1 MSPSRRSAD
10 AALGLAGLW
19 GLSALQAAKLEKHCR
34 SISVHR
40 GEAICRRGDRLPGAF
55 AVTSG
60 TVKLSLHGH
69 DEERVLRIVGEGE
82 TFGEA
87 VSVLSKPSP
96 YDASALSDAS
106 LVAVPPAA
114 MWSLLRRDA
123 RFAKALVTKLA
134 ESVLEMLS
142 ELEAATTQ
150 RSAQRL
156 ATYLESLARLDGA
169 SGPCTVKLPV
179 SKTVVAARL
188 GVKKETLSRL
198 LKQFSG
204 DGIIGVT
211 RREIMILDPD
221 RLSAAAQ
228 EAPREHAKA

>member
-1 MSPSRRSAD
+1 MTRRRRTAD
-10 AALGLAGLW
+10 AAPGLSGLW
-19 GLSALQAAKLEKHCR
+19 GLSAAQAARLDKHCKHLSLR
-34 SISVHR
+34 R
-40 GEAICRRGDRLPGAF
+40 GEKIATRGDRLPGAF
-55 AVTSG
+55 AVVSG

-69 DEERVLRIVGEGE
+69 DEERVLRIVGAGE

-87 VSVLSKPSP
+87 CAVLARPSP
-96 YDASALSDAS
+96 YDATALSDAT
-106 LVAVPPAA
+106 LVSVPPAS
-114 MWSLLRRDA
+114 MWTLLRKDA

-150 RSAQRL
+150 RSSQRL
-156 ATYLESLARLDGA
+156 ATYLESLARLEG
-169 SGPCTVKLPV
+169 SKGPCTVKLPV

-211 RREIMILDPD
+211 RREIVILDPA

-228 EAPREHAKA
+228 ESVR

>member
-1 MSPSRRSAD
+1 MASSRRSAD
-10 AALGLAGLW
+10 VPPALAGLW
-19 GLSALQAAKLEKHCR
+19 GLSALQAAKLEKHCKSLNVR
-34 SISVHR
+34 R
-40 GEAICRRGDRLPGAF
+40 GEPICRRGDRLPGAF
-55 AVTSG
+55 AVVSG
-60 TVKLSLHGH
+60 TVKLALHGH

-96 YDASALSDAS
+96 YDASALSDAE

-156 ATYLESLARLDGA
+156 ATYLESLARLDG
-169 SGPCTVKLPV
+169 SHGPCTVKLPV

-228 EAPREHAKA
+228 EPPREHVKA